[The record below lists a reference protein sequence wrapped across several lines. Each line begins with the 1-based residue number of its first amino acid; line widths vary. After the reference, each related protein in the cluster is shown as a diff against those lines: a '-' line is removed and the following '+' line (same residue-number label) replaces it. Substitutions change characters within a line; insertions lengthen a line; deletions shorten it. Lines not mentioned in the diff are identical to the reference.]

1 MIRKWWHSKVAYQI
15 YPKSFYDTNE
25 DGIGDLPG
33 IIQKLDYLKK
43 FGVDILWLS
52 PVYCSPQIDQGYD
65 ISDYYNIDPMFGTLK
80 DMDMLIDEAKK
91 RNIHIIMDLVVNHCS
106 DQHEWFKNACK
117 DPDGPYGK
125 FFYIENYHDG
135 DALPTNLRSYFGGS
149 VWDKLPGHDDKIYF
163 HSFHKSQPDL
173 NWENPVLREELYK
186 MICWW
191 LDKGISGFRV
201 DAIINIK
208 KDLPFRHY
216 PADAED
222 GLCDIINMHKHSRGI
237 GNYLNE
243 LKERCFKPYDAFTVG
258 EVFCENG
265 DELPLF
271 FGDDGYFSTIFDFN
285 IIESNR
291 GIKGWYDYT
300 QTTPDDIKK
309 AIFKGYEF
317 AKNTGMMANVFENHD
332 EPRGVS
338 RFIPGNE
345 LNEYGKKLL
354 GGLSFM
360 TYGIPFIYQGQ
371 EIGMENL
378 PFDDIKAIDDV
389 NSHSEYD
396 IALKAG
402 LSPKEA
408 FNVVTYFSRDNAR
421 SPYQWDASDYAGF
434 STTEPWLRINPNYT
448 KINLFEQMARPL
460 SLWNF
465 YKSLIDLRKD
475 KIYTDTICY
484 GKMIPYIPEQTNIIA
499 FFRKADRT
507 LLVVA
512 NFQKDDAKV
521 KLPSAIVRVLLN
533 NMLSLKIKELTL
545 MLQGY
550 QFVILEL

>member
-106 DQHEWFKNACK
+106 NQHEWFKNACK

-173 NWENPVLREELYK
+173 NWENPVLREEIYK

-191 LDKGISGFRV
+191 LNKGISGFRV

-216 PADAED
+216 PSDADD
-222 GLCDIINMHKHSRGI
+222 GFCDIINMHKHSSGI

-258 EVFCENG
+258 EVFCEKA
-265 DELPLF
+265 EEVPLF

-378 PFDDIKAIDDV
+378 SFDDIDAIDDV

-421 SPYQWDASDYAGF
+421 TPYQWNDSDFAGF
-434 STTEPWLRINPNYT
+434 STVKPWMRTNPNY
-448 KINLFEQMARPL
+448 KSINLSEQMTRPL

-465 YKSLIDLRKD
+465 YKTLIDLRKD

-484 GKMIPYIPEQTNIIA
+484 GEMIPYLPEQTNIIS

-521 KLPSAIVRVLLN
+521 KLPSPIVRVLLN